1 MTGASLAVCPKNSIP
16 VIAAR
21 LILMKMKSPLLTLI
35 SVVALVFGFSTLS
48 EARPK
53 WGKPV
58 GKPSYHGIH
67 HGYHHGYHHSPSCG
81 GYHGGYTRPHYG
93 PPRLIHTREIS
104 RRYIYRKGL
113 NRFGRPATFRVPV
126 VTYLETYSNGTT
138 RTYTR
143 TH

>member
-1 MTGASLAVCPKNSIP
+1 MTGASLAVYSRNGIP

-21 LILMKMKSPLLTLI
+21 LILMKVKSPLLTLI

-58 GKPSYHGIH
+58 GNPSY
-67 HGYHHGYHHSPSCG
+67 HGYHHGHSYG
-81 GYHGGYTRPHYG
+81 GYHGGYARPYYG

-104 RRYIYRKGL
+104 RRYIYRQGR

-143 TH
+143 

>member
-1 MTGASLAVCPKNSIP
+1 
-16 VIAAR
+16 
-21 LILMKMKSPLLTLI
+21 MKMKSPFFTLL
-35 SVVALVFGFSTLS
+35 SVFALVFGFATLS
-48 EARPK
+48 EAKPK
-53 WGKPV
+53 WGKPAW
-58 GKPSYHGIH
+58 KPGPPAYSHG
-67 HGYHHGYHHSPSCG
+67 HGYGHSYG
-81 GYHGGYTRPHYG
+81 GYHGGYTRPYYG

-104 RRYIYRKGL
+104 RRYIYRQGL